1 MLRARFTVGCL
12 GALAIAFG
20 ATWGCIPNP
29 AGDFEDYQERVSNLP
44 APPPLE
50 ASTFETAPPPT
61 QAVEGTYYGACLAE
75 LAFGQPSKRFN
86 FFTLTK
92 YTPDAAGAKL
102 QLSIQPLKVVNNN
115 PPPTVTKADAVGAEI
130 STPPGDVASTGRFR
144 LELGTVSVAGA
155 ANPITGSDVEILSAF
170 LDGRFAE
177 ARFCA
182 RLGGQVTKPAAA
194 ARQLDPAQNIC
205 QFVPIKDGDPMP
217 AFTEADFQANSCPL
231 D

>member
-20 ATWGCIPNP
+20 AMWACIPHP
-29 AGDFEDYQERVSNLP
+29 EGDFEDFQERVSNLP
-44 APPPLE
+44 KPVIE
-50 ASTFETAPPPT
+50 ASTFEAAPPPT

-75 LAFGQPSKRFN
+75 LAFGSASKRFN
-86 FFTLTK
+86 FFTVTK
-92 YTPDAAGAKL
+92 FTPDPAGAKL
-102 QLSIQPLKVVNNN
+102 ELSIQPLKVVNRN
-115 PPPTVTKADAVGAEI
+115 PPPTVTLADAVGPQLAA
-130 STPPGDVASTGRFR
+130 PPANVESSGRFR
-144 LELGTVSVAGA
+144 LELGTVNVAGA
-155 ANPITGSDVEILSAF
+155 ANPITGSDVEIVGAF

-194 ARQLDPAQNIC
+194 ARTLDPALNIC

-217 AFTEADFQANSCPL
+217 EFTDPDFVTDSCPL
-231 D
+231 E